1 MVDTYTLRIIEDIIV
16 TKGAEKLKAYRDYYD
31 ICLQNTQKNIDRL
44 KWLENEAQKAQMQAY
59 VNGKNNVSCELYELR
74 KDIFT
79 ALALYDFDS
88 YMIALEWN
96 RKPEE
101 RFYLPRRKVLKVAVD
116 AIQELEE
123 DKLDELFLSQPPRTG
138 KSTLM
143 IFAMT
148 WKIGK
153 DSEASNLYSAY
164 SDKITN
170 KFYDGCLEVIT
181 DNVTYRWNEI
191 FYQFGYGKPLTD
203 GKDLTIN
210 IGRLKHYP
218 SVTARSVH
226 GTLNGACDASGWII
240 SDDLVSGIDEAINT
254 DRLVSLWQIVDN
266 NLVTRGKGKTKF
278 IWEGTRWANG
288 DPIGLRL
295 EVLQKEEN
303 KHKRYKVINIPALDE
318 NEQSNFDYDYGVGFD
333 TAFYLSRRASFEYN
347 QDIASWDAQYMGA
360 PIERTGVV
368 FEPSDMNYYNGEMP
382 ADEMHVRTFMAID
395 PAFGGGDFASSPIC
409 SQYTDGFVY
418 VPDVVY
424 DNGDKTVTIPLLVE
438 AIIKYNVTLVRI
450 ECNKMTMSYKEELE
464 QELEKRGIKINIQ
477 TKAAPNNQSKE
488 ARIFDKAPTI
498 RSRFVFLDENKRS
511 KAYKTFMVNVYS
523 FRVTGHNKHDD
534 APDSLAM
541 AADVLERPTNAR
553 VEVFQRPW

>member
-1 MVDTYTLRIIEDIIV
+1 MVDTYTLRIIEDIIT
-16 TKGAEKLKAYRDYYD
+16 TKGAEKLKAYRDYYN
-31 ICLQNTQKNIDRL
+31 ICLQNIKENIDRL
-44 KWLENEAQKAQMQAY
+44 KWLEKQAQKAQMQAY
-59 VNGKNNVSCELYELR
+59 VNGKNDVSHELYDLR
-74 KDIFT
+74 RDIFT
-79 ALALYDFDS
+79 SLALFDFDS

-101 RFYLPRRKVLKVAVD
+101 RFYLPRRKVLKIAVD
-116 AIQELEE
+116 AIQELED

-181 DNVTYRWNEI
+181 DSVTYRWGDI

-240 SDDLVSGIDEAINT
+240 SDDLVSGIDEAINK

-266 NLVTRGKGKTKF
+266 NLIPRGKGKTKF
-278 IWEGTRWANG
+278 IWEGTRWANS

-295 EVLQKEEN
+295 EVLGREEN
-303 KHKRYKVINIPALDE
+303 KHIRYKEINIPAL
-318 NEQSNFDYDYGVGFD
+318 NEKEESNFDYDYGVGFD
-333 TAFYLSRRASFEYN
+333 TKYYLSRRASFEYN
-347 QDIASWDAQYMGA
+347 QDVASWNAQYMGE
-360 PIERTGVV
+360 PIEREGTV
-368 FEPSDMNYYNGEMP
+368 FESGDMNYYNGGLPPDSML
-382 ADEMHVRTFMAID
+382 VRTFMAVD
-395 PAFGGGDFASSPIC
+395 PAFGGGDFTSSPVC
-409 SQYTDGFVY
+409 SQYTDGSVY
-418 VPDVVY
+418 IPDVVY
-424 DNGDKTVTIPLLVE
+424 DNGDKTVTIPLLVD
-438 AIIKYNVTLVRI
+438 AIIKYNVTALRI

-464 QELEKRGIKINIQ
+464 RELEKRGIKINIQ

-498 RSRFVFLDENKRS
+498 RQFYFLEEEKRS

-541 AADVLERPTNAR
+541 AADFIEHPLVTK
-553 VEVFQRPW
+553 VEVFKRPW

>member
-1 MVDTYTLRIIEDIIV
+1 MPDLLKIIESVIE
-16 TKGAEKLKAYRDYYD
+16 KGTDSVKPYRDYYD
-31 ICLQNTQKNIDRL
+31 VCLQDTKNHVENL
-44 KWLENEAQKAQMQAY
+44 KWLEKKALEAQNRAY
-59 VNGKNNVSCELYELR
+59 FNRDLGLSSDFHDLR
-74 KDIFT
+74 RDIFT
-79 ALALYDFDS
+79 AAALFDFDS

-101 RFYLPRRKVLKVAVD
+101 RFYLPRRKVLKVAAD
-116 AIQELEE
+116 AIQELED

-181 DNVTYRWNEI
+181 DDVTYRWHDI

-210 IGRLKHYP
+210 VGRLKHYP

-226 GTLNGACDASGWII
+226 GTLNGACDATGWII
-240 SDDLVSGIDEAINT
+240 SDDLVSGIDEAINK

-266 NLVTRGKGKTKF
+266 NLVTRGKVKTKF

-295 EVLQKEEN
+295 EVLDREEN
-303 KHKRYKVINIPALDE
+303 KHIRRKVINIPALNE
-318 NEQSNFDYDYGVGFD
+318 NEQSNFDYDYGVGF
-333 TAFYLSRRASFEYN
+333 TTEYYLSRRASFEYN
-347 QDIASWDAQYMGA
+347 QDIASWNAQYQGE
-360 PIERTGVV
+360 PIEREGTV
-368 FEPSDMNYYNGEMP
+368 FESGDMNYYNGELPPDDML
-382 ADEMHVRTFMAID
+382 VRKFMVVD
-395 PAFGGGDFASSPIC
+395 PSFGGGDYTASPVVY
-409 SQYTDGFVY
+409 QYSDGSVY
-418 VPDVVY
+418 IPDVVY
-424 DNGDKTVTIPLLVE
+424 DNGDKTITQKLLVE
-438 AIIKYNVTLVRI
+438 AIIKYGVQAVRF
-450 ECNKMTMSYKEELE
+450 ECNKMTMSYKEEVERALE
-464 QELEKRGIKINIQ
+464 GKGIKINIMSK
-477 TKAAPNNQSKE
+477 TAPNNQSKE
-488 ARIFDKAPTI
+488 MRIFDKAPFI
-498 RSRFVFLDENKRS
+498 RTFYFLDENKRS

-541 AADVLERPTNAR
+541 AADFIERPVSAK
-553 VEVFQRPW
+553 VEFMKRPW